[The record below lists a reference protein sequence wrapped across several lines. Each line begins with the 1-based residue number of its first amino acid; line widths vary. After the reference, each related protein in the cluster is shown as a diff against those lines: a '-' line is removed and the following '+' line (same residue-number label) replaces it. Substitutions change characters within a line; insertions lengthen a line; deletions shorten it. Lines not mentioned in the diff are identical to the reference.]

1 LRLSQILG
9 WQTYVAILAGDP
21 IEARAAGEE
30 GLALADATG
39 DRFMSRFCRSWGIAT
54 TRSMAGDLTGA
65 IEQYREIMAEADAD
79 GDAIHA
85 FLGRIGLG
93 HGLAAVGETTA
104 AHANAEAAV
113 EIAPDLSPFLEAYA
127 YAPLAVAALAAGDL
141 AAAEKASD
149 TAWQRMGI
157 QLEHATANVNPL
169 AEIALA
175 RGDLTAARRWAD
187 DSVSM
192 MTGWHL
198 ARALATRARVAIA
211 QGELERA
218 ERDVQQALTF
228 AGDFDAHQVTP
239 DALESS
245 ADLAAKVGNHRE
257 SARLFAAADAL
268 RQRMGS
274 VRFKIWQRDYDAS
287 LAGLRNAMGEEDFE
301 SAWAEGA
308 ALSTEEAIAYAQ
320 RGRGERK
327 RPSSGWASLTP
338 TELDVVRL
346 VSEGRGN
353 KDIAARLFVSHRT
366 VQTHLTHVYTKLG
379 LTSRVAL
386 AQEAAKHA

>member
-1 LRLSQILG
+1 
-9 WQTYVAILAGDP
+9 
-21 IEARAAGEE
+21 
-30 GLALADATG
+30 
-39 DRFMSRFCRSWGIAT
+39 MSRFCRYWGIGT
-54 TRSMAGDLTGA
+54 TRHIRGDLTGA
-65 IEQYREIMAEADAD
+65 IEQHRETVAEADTA
-79 GDAIHA
+79 GDAVHA

-93 HGLAAVGETTA
+93 HLLAAVGETTA
-104 AHANAEAAV
+104 ARVAAEAAV
-113 EIAPDLSPFLEAYA
+113 EVAPDLSPFLEAYA

-157 QLEHATANVNPL
+157 QLEHAIANVNPL

-192 MTGWHL
+192 MKGWHL
-198 ARALATRARVAIA
+198 AKALTTRARVAIA
-211 QGELERA
+211 QGELEQA

-228 AGDFDAHQVTP
+228 AGDFDAHQITP
-239 DALESS
+239 NALESL
-245 ADLAAKVGNHRE
+245 ADLAAKLGNHRE
-257 SARLFAAADAL
+257 AARLFAAADAL

-274 VRFKIWQRDYDAS
+274 VRFKIWQDDYDAS
-287 LAGLRNAMGEEDFE
+287 LAGLRNAMGEGDFE

-308 ALSTEEAIAYAQ
+308 ALSTAEAIAYAQ

-327 RPSSGWASLTP
+327 RPSSGWRSLTP

-346 VSEGRGN
+346 VKEGLGN

-366 VQTHLTHVYTKLG
+366 VQTHLTHVYSKLG
-379 LTSRVAL
+379 LTSRVQL
-386 AQEAAKHA
+386 AQEAAQHG